1 MLANVENAQ
10 SQRIKQYSPSSQS
23 FHITEENNKLLEK
36 GLQQKNKSNFEESG
50 VLTLWFS
57 FSLTLVPTFH
67 NKRIKVKTKKQPL
80 TMFHGKKSYAD
91 MCQLPQIMSTSAS
104 YITTV
109 HCSLLLSIYSLIIS
123 LTYFTA
129 TYFLYFSLCFALLF
143 HSLLQ

>member
-10 SQRIKQYSPSSQS
+10 SQRIKQCSLSSQS

-36 GLQQKNKSNFEESG
+36 GLQQKNKSNFEESD

-57 FSLTLVPTFH
+57 FSLTLVSKFH

-80 TMFHGKKSYAD
+80 TMFHGKKSYAA

-109 HCSLLLSIYSLIIS
+109 HCSLLC
-123 LTYFTA
+123 
-129 TYFLYFSLCFALLF
+129 LYIVWSWALLLSPQ
-143 HSLLQ
+143 HILSTSLFA